1 MLFEVNQD
9 YSTKLLLTPCF
20 QKDEFLN
27 SEISTEEPWGLT
39 DDQLLRKPRKWS
51 KNFWPPETC
60 WRDIFNLFSYSHCTC
75 KKRVFFSFFKNF
87 FRGLINLSQTPSEQ
101 IKGNS
106 GKEELANRAKE
117 EDTSRAT
124 HLSLADNVDH
134 AKKKKF
140 RSSMNSSFNAIYCGL
155 IASNKDKTY

>member
-1 MLFEVNQD
+1 MTYLIYSVIVIVLARRGFFFLFLKIFLED
-9 YSTKLLLTPCF
+9 SSICLKLLV
-20 QKDEFLN
+20 
-27 SEISTEEPWGLT
+27 
-39 DDQLLRKPRKWS
+39 S
-51 KNFWPPETC
+51 KSRATVE
-60 WRDIFNLFSYSHCTC
+60 
-75 KKRVFFSFFKNF
+75 KKN
-87 FRGLINLSQTPSEQ
+87 
-101 IKGNS
+101 
-106 GKEELANRAKE
+106 ANRAKE